1 MKIIKTLFIA
11 FLSILTLLSCNDDD
25 DNNTPQPTSLN
36 EGVNITMRNT
46 LQNPGE
52 TEGTY
57 ASIFGQPDDAYD
69 EFATLSNSTTEFA
82 TALARTGTP
91 AGDVNGLYSINFTE
105 TTIEYTL
112 IAEEDDPFWLNV
124 ADVFG
129 VIPADKFDRYYYTF
143 SEPHNISGF
152 SSNNSSVNLRIDSDT
167 VIVVEIGEGFNV
179 STGNSFSITLK

>member
-1 MKIIKTLFIA
+1 MKINNIVFIA
-11 FLSILTLLSCNDDD
+11 FLSILIFSSCSDDD
-25 DNNTPQPTSLN
+25 DNNTPALPLTQ
-36 EGVNITMRNT
+36 GVEITLRNT

-52 TEGTY
+52 AEATY
-57 ASIFGQPDDAYD
+57 ASIFGQPDNAYD

-82 TALARTGTP
+82 TALAQTGTP

-112 IAEEDDPFWLNV
+112 IAAEDDPFWLNV

-129 VIPADKFDRYYYTF
+129 VIPAGKFDRYYYTF

-167 VIVVEIGEGFNV
+167 TIVVEIGEGFNV
-179 STGNSFSITLK
+179 SNGATFSISLN